1 MVKLE
6 NLLRDFSLSEAS
18 RQYII
23 NGGHEAPKEFEPI
36 AKAALAGHF
45 CVKGQGENIIVR
57 PTCIE
62 FYYHEESNNGIKDYI
77 VYHKST
83 KDAPKLAFKMG
94 TLHNHVSG
102 IDITFEKD
110 DDSGTAIR
118 ASLLIREFEID
129 GRNDD
134 RSTALYEALYQQTS
148 IFDGMSVKW
157 IDGDEIVETLT
168 DYRKN
173 VAQYETPK
181 DKKKA
186 AQYPDLP
193 ATEDKKYV
201 QDLRKWQF
209 RRKQVKDSDT
219 NVVYISSW
227 LKTEFPDFYARFIAL
242 LEGLKND
249 FTYHIMQST
258 NDIWARDYMP
268 IQIYEDHFVQYRYNP
283 DYLQNSKE
291 DKASI
296 TDTNA
301 VCKELGIA
309 TYKTDLVIDGGN
321 VVKVG
326 KYIIMTEKVYAENKH
341 LAPSEIRKQLK
352 SIFHCDL
359 IMLPWDKE
367 EPFGHADG
375 IVKAIDDHTVLLTNY
390 TDFDPVFAKKFEV
403 ILSKYFI
410 VKKLSYLIEKKHED
424 NWAYINFLRVGN
436 NIILPGL
443 GAEED
448 GLAFRQIQ
456 EFYPEC
462 NVLQIEASEVIK
474 KGGALNCITWNIR
487 GKHK

>member
-1 MVKLE
+1 M
-6 NLLRDFSLSEAS
+6 
-18 RQYII
+18 
-23 NGGHEAPKEFEPI
+23 
-36 AKAALAGHF
+36 
-45 CVKGQGENIIVR
+45 
-57 PTCIE
+57 
-62 FYYHEESNNGIKDYI
+62 
-77 VYHKST
+77 
-83 KDAPKLAFKMG
+83 
-94 TLHNHVSG
+94 SG
-102 IDITFEKD
+102 IPFFLAD
-110 DDSGTAIR
+110 
-118 ASLLIREFEID
+118 REYP
-129 GRNDD
+129 
-134 RSTALYEALYQQTS
+134 SC
-148 IFDGMSVKW
+148 
-157 IDGDEIVETLT
+157 IV
-168 DYRKN
+168 
-173 VAQYETPK
+173 
-181 DKKKA
+181 KKKA

-209 RRKQVKDSDT
+209 RRKQVKDPDT

-249 FTYHIMQST
+249 FTYHIIQST

-268 IQIYEDHFVQYRYNP
+268 IQIYEDHFVQYSYNP

-301 VCKELGIA
+301 VCKELGIS

-321 VVKVG
+321 VVKAG

-367 EPFGHADG
+367 EPLGHADG

-390 TDFDPVFAKKFEV
+390 ADFDPVFAKKFEV

-410 VKKLSYLIEKKHED
+410 VKKLCYPIEKKHED
-424 NWAYINFLRVGN
+424 NWAYIKFLRVGN

-456 EFYPEC
+456 DFYPEC

-487 GKHK
+487 GKRK